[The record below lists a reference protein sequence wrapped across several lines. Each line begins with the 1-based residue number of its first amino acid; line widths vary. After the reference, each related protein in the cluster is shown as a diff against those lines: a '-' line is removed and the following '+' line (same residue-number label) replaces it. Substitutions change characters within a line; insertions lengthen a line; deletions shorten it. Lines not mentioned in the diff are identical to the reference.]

1 MLTEHIYWFAY
12 FSDAEPSVRY
22 RAKYAL
28 RHIKDKH
35 AISYDLVYPGYH
47 PATIIRFIRVFLSIL
62 FSRKKNSVIVFE
74 KIHTRW
80 LYATAL
86 KILLKLSPERTLY
99 DIDDA
104 DYLKFPPDNIIHFM
118 KHVKQCAAGSQSLA
132 RFITPHN
139 SNVFTLTS
147 PVIEH
152 AYIKSAKNKVFTI
165 GWIGY
170 YNAHRASLQQLF
182 FPALAKLSFPVR
194 VILMGVVKHEHI
206 AELNQ
211 YFSHLAHVTLEMPLL
226 INWQDEDFVYRSISK
241 FDVGIAPLLDTE
253 INRAKSAFKLK
264 QYMSCGVPVLA
275 SGTGENT
282 AFLKHGQNG
291 FVCNDSNDFITYINC
306 LEQMSDQN
314 YSTMSLSA
322 IGTVNEF
329 SMDYYCTTLVSN
341 ISGDFDSVTKN
352 TTTPKTEK
360 TLQ

>member
-1 MLTEHIYWFAY
+1 MITEHIYWFAY

-28 RHIKDKH
+28 QHIKYKH
-35 AISYDLVYPGYH
+35 AIGYDLVYPGYH
-47 PATIIRFIRVFLSIL
+47 PATIVKFIRVFFSIV
-62 FSRKKNSVIVFE
+62 FCRKKNSVVVFE

-86 KILLKLSPERTLY
+86 KLLLKLSPERTLY

-104 DYLKFPPDNIIHFM
+104 DYLKFPPGNIIHFM
-118 KHVKQCAAGSQSLA
+118 KHVEQCAAGSQSLA
-132 RFITPHN
+132 SFIAPHN

-147 PVIEH
+147 PVIDH
-152 AYIKSAKNKVFTI
+152 AHIKSAKNNVFTI

-170 YNAHRASLQQLF
+170 YNAHRKSLQQLF
-182 FPALAKLSFPVR
+182 FPALAKLSFPVK

-206 AELNQ
+206 DELNQ
-211 YFSHLAHVTLEMPLL
+211 YFGQLAHVTLEMPLS
-226 INWQDEDFVYRSISK
+226 INWLDEDFVYRSISS

-282 AFLKHGQNG
+282 VFLKHGANG
-291 FVCNDSNDFITYINC
+291 FVCNDSNDFATYINN
-306 LEQMSDQN
+306 LVQMSDQH
-314 YSTMSLSA
+314 YSTMSLCA
-322 IGTVNEF
+322 LGTVSEF
-329 SMDYYCTTLVSN
+329 SMHHYCTTLLRH
-341 ISGDFDSVTKN
+341 ISGNIELVTKN
-352 TTTPKTEK
+352 ANASKTEK
-360 TLQ
+360 TPQ